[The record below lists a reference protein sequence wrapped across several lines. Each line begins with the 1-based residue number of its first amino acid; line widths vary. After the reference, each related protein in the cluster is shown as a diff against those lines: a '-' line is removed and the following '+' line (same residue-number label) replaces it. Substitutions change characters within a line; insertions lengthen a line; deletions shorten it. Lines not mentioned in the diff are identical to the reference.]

1 MIDIFKLSSVT
12 SAAKLRYK
20 LYGLVFGKF
29 SAFGKGGMPLPY
41 PPLFSLEIS
50 FEHSLQQYCNP
61 SGAVFFT

>member
-29 SAFGKGGMPLPY
+29 SVFGKGGML
-41 PPLFSLEIS
+41 LS
-50 FEHSLQQYCNP
+50 
-61 SGAVFFT
+61 